1 MRIKRTFAPTMREA
15 LSLVKQEQGADAV
28 ILGNKKVPGGV
39 EIISAIDYDETAVNS
54 GHANSTHSN
63 ISELRPPSSELN
75 LSAQVNKP
83 LSNRQTSH
91 DLASD
96 TWVGSLVTDQQNGR
110 REPTLGPVAGIPK
123 KKIVTPAKPPAWLEQ
138 AFERAEKMPGSKQ
151 TNANS
156 QQSLRSQ
163 LDEVPVGTR
172 PIPIVTAEATLAMQP
187 VPAARP
193 KNPIN
198 ANKAHSQSVDA
209 QPSPAQQVP
218 LHPEPL
224 PQIKA
229 KQSKNRKTQLNTHIP
244 SVQNTLKKT
253 KTNSSEPMIDE
264 VRTELKGLRDLMQ
277 SQLSVLQWDQF
288 AKRHPV
294 RTVLLNLMSD
304 LGLGSDICEI
314 IISHLDELNQDPHKV
329 WQQALGILAKC
340 LPVNRTD
347 ILADGGRIAL
357 VGSTGVGKTTTIAK
371 LAARFSHIH
380 GKRSVAMISTDH
392 FRIGAQ
398 EQLQHFARLLE
409 LPLLTAN
416 TSEELSDRLDMLAD
430 KKLVLI
436 DTAGMSQ
443 HDLRLSERFHR
454 LQNSAPQVKPYLVLS
469 ANTQLAA
476 LNQTIKCFSKV
487 QLAGAIVTKLDEA
500 ASLGGVITASI
511 RHQLPLTY
519 CGTGQRVPED
529 LESAKSHRM
538 ISKAVALMQSYSES
552 EDQETLAVR
561 FNNIVNQSA
570 NNDINKRLAEAGL

>member
-1 MRIKRTFAPTMREA
+1 MKIKRTFAPTMREA

-39 EIISAIDYDETAVNS
+39 EIISAIDYDESTIN
-54 GHANSTHSN
+54 GGQANSALPNIAKLHPEPTESN
-63 ISELRPPSSELN
+63 LASQP
-75 LSAQVNKP
+75 NKP
-83 LSNRQTSH
+83 ILSRQNNS

-110 REPTLGPVAGIPK
+110 REPILGPVAGVLTR
-123 KKIVTPAKPPAWLEQ
+123 KIVTPAKPPAWLEQ

-151 TNANS
+151 INPDLQQNFQS
-156 QQSLRSQ
+156 QVVKAPVDVRQS
-163 LDEVPVGTR
+163 
-172 PIPIVTAEATLAMQP
+172 PIVSLKSSQTPAMKP
-187 VPAARP
+187 MPAARYEEP
-193 KNPIN
+193 ASASRVVTQPYN
-198 ANKAHSQSVDA
+198 AQSDSL
-209 QPSPAQQVP
+209 Q
-218 LHPEPL
+218 E
-224 PQIKA
+224 A
-229 KQSKNRKTQLNTHIP
+229 KPRQSSNRKTQLNANVP
-244 SVQNTLKKT
+244 PVQKTVKKT
-253 KTNSSEPMIDE
+253 KVNTSEPMIDE
-264 VRTELKGLRDLMQ
+264 VRNELKGLRDLMQ
-277 SQLSVLQWDQF
+277 SQLSLLQWDQF

-294 RTVLLNLMSD
+294 RTVLLNLMSEM
-304 LGLGSDICEI
+304 GLGSDICEI
-314 IISHLDELNQDPHKV
+314 IFSHLDELNQDPHKV

-409 LPLLTAN
+409 VPLLTAN
-416 TSEELSDRLDMLAD
+416 TSSELGDRLDMLSD

-443 HDLRLSERFHR
+443 HDIRLSERFHR

-500 ASLGGVITASI
+500 ASLGGVMTASI

-529 LESAKSHRM
+529 LESAKSHRI
-538 ISKAVALMQSYSES
+538 ISKAVALMQSYSET

-561 FNNIVNQSA
+561 FNNLINQSA
-570 NNDINKRLAEAGL
+570 NNDIDKRQAEAEL

>member
-1 MRIKRTFAPTMREA
+1 
-15 LSLVKQEQGADAV
+15 
-28 ILGNKKVPGGV
+28 
-39 EIISAIDYDETAVNS
+39 
-54 GHANSTHSN
+54 
-63 ISELRPPSSELN
+63 
-75 LSAQVNKP
+75 
-83 LSNRQTSH
+83 
-91 DLASD
+91 
-96 TWVGSLVTDQQNGR
+96 
-110 REPTLGPVAGIPK
+110 
-123 KKIVTPAKPPAWLEQ
+123 
-138 AFERAEKMPGSKQ
+138 
-151 TNANS
+151 
-156 QQSLRSQ
+156 
-163 LDEVPVGTR
+163 
-172 PIPIVTAEATLAMQP
+172 
-187 VPAARP
+187 
-193 KNPIN
+193 
-198 ANKAHSQSVDA
+198 
-209 QPSPAQQVP
+209 
-218 LHPEPL
+218 
-224 PQIKA
+224 
-229 KQSKNRKTQLNTHIP
+229 
-244 SVQNTLKKT
+244 
-253 KTNSSEPMIDE
+253 MIDE

-294 RTVLLNLMSD
+294 RTVLLSLMSD
-304 LGLGSDICEI
+304 LGLGSDVCEI

-398 EQLQHFARLLE
+398 EQLQHFARLLK

-416 TSEELSDRLDMLAD
+416 TSEELSDRIDMLAD

-469 ANTQLAA
+469 ANTQLAVI
-476 LNQTIKCFSKV
+476 NQTIKCFSKV
-487 QLAGAIVTKLDEA
+487 QLAGAIVTKIDEA
-500 ASLGGVITASI
+500 ASLGGVMTASI
-511 RHQLPLTY
+511 RHQLPLSY

-529 LESAKSHRM
+529 LEAAKSHRL
-538 ISKAVALMQSYSES
+538 ISKAVALMQTYSET

-561 FNNIVNQSA
+561 FNKIVNQSA
-570 NNDINKRLAEAGL
+570 NKDMDKKLAEAGL

>member
-1 MRIKRTFAPTMREA
+1 MKIKRTFAPTMREA
-15 LSLVKQEQGADAV
+15 LSLVKQEQGPDAV

-39 EIISAIDYDETAVNS
+39 EIISAIDYDESTVN
-54 GHANSTHSN
+54 GGYTNSTRSG
-63 ISELRPPSSELN
+63 ISEERSAPSELN
-75 LSAQVNKP
+75 LATQASK
-83 LSNRQTSH
+83 LTLNRQTSNE
-91 DLASD
+91 LASD
-96 TWVGSLVTDQQNGR
+96 TWVGSLVTDEQNGR
-110 REPTLGPVAGIPK
+110 REPILGPVAGIPK
-123 KKIVTPAKPPAWLEQ
+123 KKVVTPAKPPAWLEK
-138 AFERAEKMPGSKQ
+138 AFERAERMPGSKQ
-151 TNANS
+151 INPNLQQDFQS
-156 QQSLRSQ
+156 QSGGA
-163 LDEVPVGTR
+163 PVGVR
-172 PIPIVTAEATLAMQP
+172 PTPIVNTKPAPTPAMQP
-187 VPAARP
+187 VPAARSE
-193 KNPIN
+193 KVVS
-198 ANKAHSQSVDA
+198 ANRVPP
-209 QPSPAQQVP
+209 QPVNVQ
-218 LHPEPL
+218 PEPL
-224 PQIKA
+224 QPMPLQQGKP
-229 KQSKNRKTQLNTHIP
+229 KQSNSRKTQLNTNVP
-244 SVQNTLKKT
+244 PVQKTVKKA
-253 KTNSSEPMIDE
+253 SAREPMIDE

-314 IISHLDELNQDPHKV
+314 IFSHLDELNHDPHKV

-371 LAARFSHIH
+371 LAARFAHIH

-416 TSEELSDRLDMLAD
+416 TSAELGDRLDMLAD

-443 HDLRLSERFHR
+443 HDIRLSERFHR
-454 LQNSAPQVKPYLVLS
+454 LQNSAPQIKPYLVLS

-500 ASLGGVITASI
+500 ASLGGVMTASI

-529 LESAKSHRM
+529 LETAKSHRI
-538 ISKAVALMQSYSES
+538 ISKAVALMQAYSES

-570 NNDINKRLAEAGL
+570 NIDINKKLAEAGL

>member
-15 LSLVKQEQGADAV
+15 LSLVKLEQGADAV

-39 EIISAIDYDETAVNS
+39 EIISAIDYDESAINHMQSNTSLSDMANLNS
-54 GHANSTHSN
+54 KGRELNST
-63 ISELRPPSSELN
+63 
-75 LSAQVNKP
+75 AQINKP
-83 LSNRQTSH
+83 LDNRQSTN
-91 DLASD
+91 DLSSD
-96 TWVGSLVTDQQNGR
+96 TWVGSLVTDQQDGR
-110 REPTLGPVAGIPK
+110 YEPILGPVAGVPK
-123 KKIVTPAKPPAWLEQ
+123 KKVVSPAKAPAWLEQ

-151 TNANS
+151 ANANS
-156 QQSLRSQ
+156 KENSLSRLEEALIGVKST
-163 LDEVPVGTR
+163 PVAS
-172 PIPIVTAEATLAMQP
+172 AEATSAIQRLA
-187 VPAARP
+187 AAQAISSNP
-193 KNPIN
+193 KPLQLIKSKQNNSQKTQHNNNVSAVHKIAKQESIN
-198 ANKAHSQSVDA
+198 A
-209 QPSPAQQVP
+209 
-218 LHPEPL
+218 
-224 PQIKA
+224 
-229 KQSKNRKTQLNTHIP
+229 
-244 SVQNTLKKT
+244 
-253 KTNSSEPMIDE
+253 SEPMIDE

-294 RTVLLNLMSD
+294 RTVLLSLMSD

-398 EQLQHFARLLE
+398 EQLQHFARLLK

-416 TSEELSDRLDMLAD
+416 TSEELSDRIDMLAD

-469 ANTQLAA
+469 ANTQLAV

-487 QLAGAIVTKLDEA
+487 QLAGAIVTKIDEA
-500 ASLGGVITASI
+500 ASLGGVMTASI
-511 RHQLPLTY
+511 RHQLPLSY

-529 LESAKSHRM
+529 LEAAKSHRM
-538 ISKAVALMQSYSES
+538 ISKAVALMQTYSET

-561 FNNIVNQSA
+561 FNNIVKQSA
-570 NNDINKRLAEAGL
+570 NKDMDKRLAEAGL

>member
-15 LSLVKQEQGADAV
+15 LSLVKLEQGADAV

-39 EIISAIDYDETAVNS
+39 EIISAIDYDESAINHMQSNTSLSDIANLNS
-54 GHANSTHSN
+54 KGRELNSTAH
-63 ISELRPPSSELN
+63 I
-75 LSAQVNKP
+75 NKP
-83 LSNRQTSH
+83 LDNRQNIN

-96 TWVGSLVTDQQNGR
+96 TWVGSLVTDQQDGR
-110 REPTLGPVAGIPK
+110 YEPILGPVAGVPK
-123 KKIVTPAKPPAWLEQ
+123 KKVVSPAKAPAWLEQ

-151 TNANS
+151 TNPNS
-156 QQSLRSQ
+156 KENSLSRLEEALIGVKPTPTVSADATSVIQRVAAAQVKKSFGTNEAQTQSIGADPKPLQ
-163 LDEVPVGTR
+163 L
-172 PIPIVTAEATLAMQP
+172 
-187 VPAARP
+187 
-193 KNPIN
+193 
-198 ANKAHSQSVDA
+198 
-209 QPSPAQQVP
+209 
-218 LHPEPL
+218 
-224 PQIKA
+224 IKS
-229 KQSKNRKTQLNTHIP
+229 KQNNNQKTQLNNNVSAVQKKAKQV
-244 SVQNTLKKT
+244 SVNAG
-253 KTNSSEPMIDE
+253 EPMIEE

-294 RTVLLNLMSD
+294 RTVLLSLMSD
-304 LGLGSDICEI
+304 LGLGSDVCEI

-398 EQLQHFARLLE
+398 EQLQHFARLLK

-416 TSEELSDRLDMLAD
+416 TSEELSDSINMLAD

-469 ANTQLAA
+469 ANTQLAVI
-476 LNQTIKCFSKV
+476 NQTIKCFSKV
-487 QLAGAIVTKLDEA
+487 QLAGAIVTKIDEA
-500 ASLGGVITASI
+500 ASLGGVMTASI
-511 RHQLPLTY
+511 RHQLPLSY

-529 LESAKSHRM
+529 LEAAKSHRL
-538 ISKAVALMQSYSES
+538 ISKAVALMQTYSETK
-552 EDQETLAVR
+552 DQETLAVR
-561 FNNIVNQSA
+561 FNKIVNQSA
-570 NNDINKRLAEAGL
+570 NKDMDKKLAEAGL

>member
-1 MRIKRTFAPTMREA
+1 MKIKRTFAPTMREA
-15 LSLVKQEQGADAV
+15 LLLVKQEQGADAV

-39 EIISAIDYDETAVNS
+39 EIISAIDYDESTIN
-54 GHANSTHSN
+54 GGQANSALPNIAKLHSEP
-63 ISELRPPSSELN
+63 SESN
-75 LSAQVNKP
+75 LATQQNKP
-83 LSNRQTSH
+83 VLSRQTNS

-110 REPTLGPVAGIPK
+110 REPILGPVAGVPTR
-123 KKIVTPAKPPAWLEQ
+123 KIVTPAKPPAWLEQ

-151 TNANS
+151 INPNLRQNFDS
-156 QQSLRSQ
+156 QAGKAPVDDRQS
-163 LDEVPVGTR
+163 
-172 PIPIVTAEATLAMQP
+172 PIVSLKSSQTPAMKP
-187 VPAARP
+187 MPAARSEKP
-193 KNPIN
+193 
-198 ANKAHSQSVDA
+198 ASASRVVA
-209 QPSPAQQVP
+209 QPYNAQSDSLQ
-218 LHPEPL
+218 EANSR
-224 PQIKA
+224 K
-229 KQSKNRKTQLNTHIP
+229 SNNRKTQLNINVP
-244 SVQNTLKKT
+244 PVQKMVKQTKVNT
-253 KTNSSEPMIDE
+253 SEPMIDE
-264 VRTELKGLRDLMQ
+264 VRNELKGLRDLMQ
-277 SQLSVLQWDQF
+277 SQLSLLQWDQF

-294 RTVLLNLMSD
+294 RTVLLNLMSEM
-304 LGLGSDICEI
+304 GLGSDICEI
-314 IISHLDELNQDPHKV
+314 IFSHLDELNHDPHKV

-409 LPLLTAN
+409 VPLLTAN
-416 TSEELSDRLDMLAD
+416 TSSELGDRLDMLSD

-443 HDLRLSERFHR
+443 HDIRLSERFHR

-500 ASLGGVITASI
+500 ASLGGVMTASI

-529 LESAKSHRM
+529 LESAKSHRI
-538 ISKAVALMQSYSES
+538 ISKAVALMQTYSET
-552 EDQETLAVR
+552 EDQETMAVR
-561 FNNIVNQSA
+561 FNNLINQSA
-570 NNDINKRLAEAGL
+570 NNDADKRQAEAKL

>member
-1 MRIKRTFAPTMREA
+1 MKIKRTFAPTMREA
-15 LSLVKQEQGADAV
+15 LALVKRDQGADAV

-39 EIISAIDYDETAVNS
+39 EIISAIDYDESSANETQVNT
-54 GHANSTHSN
+54 GQAN
-63 ISELRPPSSELN
+63 ISALRPASNNPTT
-75 LSAQVNKP
+75 SAISKRSA
-83 LSNRQTSH
+83 SNPPVSFRQSNA
-91 DLASD
+91 DLDSD
-96 TWVGSLVTDQQNGR
+96 TWVGPLVTDQQNGR
-110 REPTLGPVAGIPK
+110 REPTLGPVAGRPVEK
-123 KKIVTPAKPPAWLEQ
+123 VVTPAKPPAWLEQ
-138 AFERAEKMPGSKQ
+138 AFERAEKMPRSEPANEKLQDTVISQAASKPAESEP
-151 TNANS
+151 TKIMDP
-156 QQSLRSQ
+156 L
-163 LDEVPVGTR
+163 
-172 PIPIVTAEATLAMQP
+172 TAEFE
-187 VPAARP
+187 AAQQARTSHSRP
-193 KNPIN
+193 
-198 ANKAHSQSVDA
+198 A
-209 QPSPAQQVP
+209 QPQTLISTQTKISR
-218 LHPEPL
+218 E
-224 PQIKA
+224 
-229 KQSKNRKTQLNTHIP
+229 TQLNTTTP
-244 SVQNTLKKT
+244 LEQKAPTRPAT
-253 KTNSSEPMIDE
+253 KVDEPMIDE

-294 RTVLLNLMSD
+294 RTVLLNLMSE
-304 LGLGSDICEI
+304 LGIGSDICEI
-314 IISHLDELNQDPHKV
+314 VMSHLDELNHDPHKV
-329 WQQALGILAKC
+329 WQQALGIIAKC

-529 LESAKSHRM
+529 LEPAKAHRM
-538 ISKAVALMQSYSES
+538 ISKAVALMQSYSEA

-561 FNNIVNQSA
+561 YTNIVSQSA
-570 NNDINKRLAEAGL
+570 KNDVNKRLAEAGL